1 MGVYFTD
8 MTVSVCIG
16 LNTFVCVNQCNLN
29 SPSSSAAMAKRGMV
43 SRLWVLFIT
52 SGLALLSDW
61 DELEEALGRRL
72 EDKFSSS

>member
-1 MGVYFTD
+1 
-8 MTVSVCIG
+8 
-16 LNTFVCVNQCNLN
+16 
-29 SPSSSAAMAKRGMV
+29 MAKRGMV

-72 EDKFSSS
+72 EDRREREQNEV